1 MSNSVSGFPYD
12 VIYSSSENIRNS
24 LVKAANSKSKFAK
37 AVKGLITR
45 LDDLVR
51 RVAALRR
58 EEDMLVTDM
67 KHQSDLEV
75 MKTLDERIK
84 AFNDGLASVEKD
96 FRTLHRDV
104 SIILECIQE
113 ENGET
118 S

>member
-12 VIYSSSENIRNS
+12 VIYSSSESIRNS
-24 LVKAANSKSKFAK
+24 LVKAANSKSKFSEAI
-37 AVKGLITR
+37 KGLVTR

-67 KHQSDLEV
+67 KHQHDLEV
-75 MKTLDERIK
+75 MKTLDGRIK
-84 AFNDGLASVEKD
+84 SFNDGLASVDKD

-104 SIILECIQE
+104 SIILECVQE

>member
-51 RVAALRR
+51 RVATLRR
-58 EEDMLVTDM
+58 EEDMLVTDI
-67 KHQSDLEV
+67 KHHPDLEV
-75 MKTLDERIK
+75 MKTLDGRIK
-84 AFNDGLASVEKD
+84 AFNDGLASVDKD

-104 SIILECIQE
+104 SIVLECVQE

>member
-12 VIYSSSENIRNS
+12 AVYSSSENIRKS

-37 AVKGLITR
+37 AVKGLIVR
-45 LDDLVR
+45 LDGIVK
-51 RVAALRR
+51 RVSDLRR
-58 EEDMLVTDM
+58 KEDMLVTDI
-67 KHQSDLEV
+67 KSNPDLET
-75 MKTLDERIK
+75 MRSLDGRIK
-84 AFNDGLASVEKD
+84 DFNDGLASVDKD

-104 SIILECIQE
+104 TIVLECVQE